1 MSKAGLKIKT
11 WHKIAVSIFQTSSVT
26 FSTRDGNWVSLSE
39 GSVEFL
45 AAEDNAFSQ
54 PCGVTPLHRA
64 TNVSL
69 VVK

>member
-1 MSKAGLKIKT
+1 MKKRK
-11 WHKIAVSIFQTSSVT
+11 WHKIADSISRTFPAFSVT

-54 PCGVTPLHRA
+54 PSGVTPLHRA
-64 TNVSL
+64 TDVSL